1 MKGMKLSIC
10 VMLALLWAGGVHGQE
25 SLLSPSK
32 NLQQLADAVASYGR
46 HYPQELVFL
55 HMDNTCYFLGDTIY
69 YKAYV
74 ERSDMCAPTN
84 ISQVLYADLFNQDG
98 YLVERQ
104 TIRLQNG
111 SGEGSICLPDSLYA
125 GFYELRAYTRW
136 QLNWGVCDHPHTKYA
151 EKWFLKKEMARDF
164 FRDYDKLYSRVFPV
178 YDKPMADTVPERNM
192 TLRPLRRY
200 YKQQER
206 SLSPQVSPFP
216 RTRTTGAPSIG
227 TPRCSLART
236 ERQR

>member
-111 SGEGSICLPDSLYA
+111 SGEGSFCLPDSLYA
-125 GFYELRAYTRW
+125 GFYEVRA
-136 QLNWGVCDHPHTKYA
+136 
-151 EKWFLKKEMARDF
+151 
-164 FRDYDKLYSRVFPV
+164 
-178 YDKPMADTVPERNM
+178 
-192 TLRPLRRY
+192 
-200 YKQQER
+200 
-206 SLSPQVSPFP
+206 
-216 RTRTTGAPSIG
+216 
-227 TPRCSLART
+227 
-236 ERQR
+236 